1 MDSLIAETLQSL
13 ARNHFDA
20 VYAGDAQAAREKV
33 LGMIPLGATVGV
45 GDSVSVRQIGV
56 LEALV
61 ARGNVVVNPFSRD
74 TSLLSTSGEISEAQ
88 RWAMHKMAVGCEY
101 FITGSNAVTQD
112 GLLVN
117 TDAGGNRVAGMIFG
131 PRQVILVV
139 GRNKIV
145 RDLDEAFHRIKNV
158 IAPALCK
165 IKGRKAPCV
174 RAGRCTDC
182 HSPERACHVTT
193 ILERCPTYTPVT
205 VVMVDADLGL
215 GWDETWPAERI
226 ESIYSRC
233 AELTWLRSRASPG
246 AMGRCVWPQ
255 PELRKGGEGTGRR

>member
-1 MDSLIAETLQSL
+1 VDSLIAETLQSL

-20 VYAGDAQAAREKV
+20 VYAADVQAAREKV
-33 LGMIPLGATVGV
+33 LGMILPGATVGV

-56 LEALV
+56 LEELV
-61 ARGNVVVNPFSRD
+61 ARGNVVINPFSRD
-74 TSLLSTSGEISEAQ
+74 ISLMTTAGQISEGQ

-112 GLLVN
+112 GMLVN
-117 TDAGGNRVAGMIFG
+117 TDAGGNRVASMIFG
-131 PRQVILVV
+131 PRRVILVV
-139 GRNKIV
+139 GTNKIV

-205 VVMVDADLGL
+205 VVLVDADLGL
-215 GWDETWPAERI
+215 GWDATWPEERI
-226 ESIYSRC
+226 EGIYSRC
-233 AELTWLRSRASPG
+233 AELTWLRSRSGPSEA
-246 AMGRCVWPQ
+246 GR
-255 PELRKGGEGTGRR
+255 